1 MGWDGGTVPNH
12 GSRERQERHEE
23 INKHV
28 KVKTYVYIYMVGG
41 FKAVLFSIIYGMSS
55 FPLTFICFK
64 TVKTTRVCRSPGILR
79 FDPMFSARASAVWSC
94 RKILEIRYC
103 INGIRSGHEPCI
115 IYQYTCIYKPVQYMD
130 SVVYAD
136 LWLVYTYTYTVLP
149 SSRCLPLI
157 CLLNSCHGSWYA
169 SHFHVLAKVNCI
181 PWFSQVPGLSFLAW
195 FIMFHSIQSW
205 CG

>member
-1 MGWDGGTVPNH
+1 MPNH

-79 FDPMFSARASAVWSC
+79 FDPMFSARAGAV
-94 RKILEIRYC
+94 
-103 INGIRSGHEPCI
+103 
-115 IYQYTCIYKPVQYMD
+115 
-130 SVVYAD
+130 
-136 LWLVYTYTYTVLP
+136 
-149 SSRCLPLI
+149 
-157 CLLNSCHGSWYA
+157 
-169 SHFHVLAKVNCI
+169 
-181 PWFSQVPGLSFLAW
+181 
-195 FIMFHSIQSW
+195 
-205 CG
+205 